1 MMVCGLLQQ
10 QSFPEAP
17 PPYQQQQY
25 YQGYPSYPPYP
36 YPQQKSSAGG
46 LPFYVWIGVGALVM
60 WAYSKISGLIRGGPQ
75 AAQAKMMSWVSRLW
89 IPLFWHASPWCY
101 VFLCHVLTVRY
112 TSVAP
117 VVLKRIA
124 VPCRP
129 WSRQ

>member
-1 MMVCGLLQQ
+1 MVMCSPLQQ
-10 QSFPEAP
+10 QSFPDGP

-89 IPLFWHASPWCY
+89 VPLSCMHCSCVISSCAMSSPCATHS
-101 VFLCHVLTVRY
+101 LCL
-112 TSVAP
+112 
-117 VVLKRIA
+117 LL
-124 VPCRP
+124 
-129 WSRQ
+129 